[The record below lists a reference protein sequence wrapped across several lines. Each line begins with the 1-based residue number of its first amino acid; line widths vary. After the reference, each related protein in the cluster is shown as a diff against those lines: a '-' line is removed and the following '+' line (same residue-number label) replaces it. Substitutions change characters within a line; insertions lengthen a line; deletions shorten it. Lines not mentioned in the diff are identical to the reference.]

1 MVAGSSPAGPNKNM
15 DNLEYYKKE
24 IIVLKNKI
32 YKHKLF
38 HKNLETKH
46 IRYFM
51 ESHIFSVWGFMS
63 ILKSLQFSLSR
74 NSLPWVPTENTRN
87 GLTSFI
93 NEIVLSEESDYIEGI
108 GYISHFEI
116 YLEAM
121 KEIGADSSKIL
132 ELIDCIYRE
141 GSAYDVINNLDI
153 LDEVKDFMKFDLDT
167 ALSGDLPKI
176 VGSFTLGR
184 EKVIPNMFEHIVQ
197 SVADANATNK
207 FTTYLN
213 RHIDI
218 DGDRHGPLSSKLL
231 DKLCC
236 SDKNLEVAYQAG
248 IDSLN
253 LRLKVWDKI
262 SDYVG
267 LDKV

>member
-1 MVAGSSPAGPNKNM
+1 
-15 DNLEYYKKE
+15 
-24 IIVLKNKI
+24 
-32 YKHKLF
+32 
-38 HKNLETKH
+38 
-46 IRYFM
+46 
-51 ESHIFSVWGFMS
+51 
-63 ILKSLQFSLSR
+63 
-74 NSLPWVPTENTRN
+74 
-87 GLTSFI
+87 
-93 NEIVLSEESDYIEGI
+93 
-108 GYISHFEI
+108 
-116 YLEAM
+116 M

-132 ELIDCIYRE
+132 KLIDCINRE
-141 GSAYDVINNLDI
+141 GSAYDCINNLDI
-153 LDEVKDFMKFDLDT
+153 LDEVKDFIKFDLDT

-236 SDKNLEVAYQAG
+236 SDENLEVAYQAG
-248 IDSLN
+248 IYSLN

-262 SDYVG
+262 SDNMG
-267 LDKV
+267 LDKI

>member
-1 MVAGSSPAGPNKNM
+1 M

-38 HKNLETKH
+38 HKRLETKH
-46 IRYFM
+46 LRYFM

-93 NEIVLSEESDYIEGI
+93 NEIVLSEESDYIDGI
-108 GYISHFEI
+108 GYVSHFEI

-121 KEIGADSSKIL
+121 KEIDADSSKIL
-132 ELIDCIYRE
+132 ELIDCVDRKGSVYE
-141 GSAYDVINNLDI
+141 GINNLDI
-153 LDEVKDFMKFDLDT
+153 LDEVKDFIKFDLDT

-197 SVADANATNK
+197 SVADASATNK

-262 SDYVG
+262 SDNMG
-267 LDKV
+267 LDKI

>member
-1 MVAGSSPAGPNKNM
+1 M

-24 IIVLKNKI
+24 ISVLKNKI

-38 HKNLETKH
+38 HKRLETRH
-46 IRYFM
+46 VRYFM

-63 ILKSLQFSLSR
+63 VLKSLQFSLSR

-184 EKVIPNMFEHIVQ
+184 EKVIPNMFEHIIQ
-197 SVADANATNK
+197 SVADATATNK

-236 SDKNLEVAYQAG
+236 SDKKLEVAYQAG
-248 IDSLN
+248 LDSLN

-262 SDYVG
+262 SDNMG
-267 LDKV
+267 LDKI

>member
-1 MVAGSSPAGPNKNM
+1 LVAGSSPAGPNKNM

-51 ESHIFSVWGFMS
+51 ESHIFAVWGFMS

-74 NSLPWVPTENTRN
+74 NSLPWVPTENTKN

-108 GYISHFEI
+108 GYVSHFEI

-132 ELIDCIYRE
+132 QLIDCINRE
-141 GSAYDVINNLDI
+141 GSAYDCINNLDI
-153 LDEVKDFMKFDLDT
+153 LDEVKYFIKFDLDT

-197 SVADANATNK
+197 SVADGNATNK

-231 DKLCC
+231 DKLCT
-236 SDKNLEVAYQAG
+236 SDENLEDAYQAG

-262 SDYVG
+262 SDNMG
-267 LDKV
+267 LDKI

>member
-1 MVAGSSPAGPNKNM
+1 M

-24 IIVLKNKI
+24 IIALKNKI

-63 ILKSLQFSLSR
+63 ILKSLQYSLSR

-108 GYISHFEI
+108 GYVSHFEI

-132 ELIDCIYRE
+132 ELIDCINRE
-141 GSAYDVINNLDI
+141 GSAYDGINNLDI
-153 LDEVKDFMKFDLDT
+153 LDEVKDFIKFDLDK
-167 ALSGDLPKI
+167 ALSEDLPKI

-197 SVADANATNK
+197 SVANANATNK
-207 FTTYLN
+207 FTTYLS

-218 DGDRHGPLSSKLL
+218 DGDRHGQLSSKLL
-231 DKLCC
+231 DKLCS

-262 SDYVG
+262 SDNIG
-267 LDKV
+267 LDKI

>member
-1 MVAGSSPAGPNKNM
+1 
-15 DNLEYYKKE
+15 
-24 IIVLKNKI
+24 
-32 YKHKLF
+32 
-38 HKNLETKH
+38 
-46 IRYFM
+46 
-51 ESHIFSVWGFMS
+51 
-63 ILKSLQFSLSR
+63 
-74 NSLPWVPTENTRN
+74 VPTENTRN

-93 NEIVLSEESDYIEGI
+93 NEIVLSEESDYIDGI
-108 GYISHFEI
+108 GYVSHFEI

-121 KEIGADSSKIL
+121 KEIDADSSKIL
-132 ELIDCIYRE
+132 ELIDCVDRKGSVYE
-141 GSAYDVINNLDI
+141 GINNLDI
-153 LDEVKDFMKFDLDT
+153 LDEVKDFIKFDLDT

-197 SVADANATNK
+197 SVADASATNK

-262 SDYVG
+262 SENMG
-267 LDKV
+267 LDKI

>member
-74 NSLPWVPTENTRN
+74 NSLPWLPTENTRN

-153 LDEVKDFMKFDLDT
+153 LDEVKDFIKFDLDT
-167 ALSGDLPKI
+167 ALSDDLPKI

-184 EKVIPNMFEHIVQ
+184 EKVIPNMFEHIIQ
-197 SVADANATNK
+197 SVADASATNK

-236 SDKNLEVAYQAG
+236 SDKNLKVAYQAG

-253 LRLKVWDKI
+253 LRLKVWNKI
-262 SDYVG
+262 SDNMG
-267 LDKV
+267 LDKI

>member
-1 MVAGSSPAGPNKNM
+1 
-15 DNLEYYKKE
+15 
-24 IIVLKNKI
+24 
-32 YKHKLF
+32 
-38 HKNLETKH
+38 
-46 IRYFM
+46 M

-108 GYISHFEI
+108 GYVSHFEI

-132 ELIDCIYRE
+132 KLIDSINRE
-141 GSAYDVINNLDI
+141 GSAYDGINNLDI
-153 LDEVKDFMKFDLDT
+153 LDEVKDFIKFDLDT

-197 SVADANATNK
+197 SVAVASATNK

-218 DGDRHGPLSSKLL
+218 DGDRHGPLSSELL

-253 LRLKVWDKI
+253 LRLKVWDKL
-262 SDYVG
+262 SDNMG
-267 LDKV
+267 IDKI

>member
-1 MVAGSSPAGPNKNM
+1 
-15 DNLEYYKKE
+15 
-24 IIVLKNKI
+24 
-32 YKHKLF
+32 
-38 HKNLETKH
+38 
-46 IRYFM
+46 
-51 ESHIFSVWGFMS
+51 
-63 ILKSLQFSLSR
+63 
-74 NSLPWVPTENTRN
+74 VPTENTRN

-108 GYISHFEI
+108 GYVSHFEI

-132 ELIDCIYRE
+132 KLIDSINRE
-141 GSAYDVINNLDI
+141 GSAYDGINNLDI
-153 LDEVKDFMKFDLDT
+153 LDEVKDFIKFDLDT

-197 SVADANATNK
+197 SVAVASATNK

-218 DGDRHGPLSSKLL
+218 DGDRHGPLSSELL

-253 LRLKVWDKI
+253 LRLKVWDKL
-262 SDYVG
+262 SDNMG
-267 LDKV
+267 IDKI

>member
-1 MVAGSSPAGPNKNM
+1 M

-24 IIVLKNKI
+24 ISVLKNKI

-38 HKNLETKH
+38 HKRLETRH
-46 IRYFM
+46 VRYFM

-63 ILKSLQFSLSR
+63 VLKSLQFSLSR

-108 GYISHFEI
+108 GYVSHFEI

-132 ELIDCIYRE
+132 KLIDCINRE
-141 GSAYDVINNLDI
+141 DSAYEIINNLDI
-153 LDEVKDFMKFDLDT
+153 LDEVKDFVKFDLDT
-167 ALSGDLPKI
+167 ALSEDLPKI

-197 SVADANATNK
+197 SVANANATNK
-207 FTTYLN
+207 FTTYLS

-231 DKLCC
+231 DKLCS

-262 SDYVG
+262 SDNIG
-267 LDKV
+267 LDKI

>member
-63 ILKSLQFSLSR
+63 ILKSLQYSLSR

-108 GYISHFEI
+108 GYVSHFEI

-121 KEIGADSSKIL
+121 KEIGADNSKIL
-132 ELIDCIYRE
+132 KLIDCINRE
-141 GSAYDVINNLDI
+141 GSAYNVINNLDI
-153 LDEVKDFMKFDLDT
+153 LDEVKDFIRFDLDT

-176 VGSFTLGR
+176 IGSFTLGR

-197 SVADANATNK
+197 SVADASATNK

-218 DGDRHGPLSSKLL
+218 DGDRHGPLSAKLL

-236 SDKNLEVAYQAG
+236 SDKNLKVAYQAG

-262 SDYVG
+262 SDNMS
-267 LDKV
+267 LDKI

>member
-1 MVAGSSPAGPNKNM
+1 M

-24 IIVLKNKI
+24 ITVLKNKI

-38 HKNLETKH
+38 HKRLETKH

-93 NEIVLSEESDYIEGI
+93 NEIVLSEESDHIEGI
-108 GYISHFEI
+108 GYVSHFEI

-121 KEIGADSSKIL
+121 KEIDADSSKIL
-132 ELIDCIYRE
+132 ELIDYIYRK
-141 GSAYDVINNLDI
+141 GSVYDGINNLDI
-153 LDEVKDFMKFDLDT
+153 LDEVKDFIRFDLDT

-184 EKVIPNMFEHIVQ
+184 EKVIPNMFEHIVNNITDTN
-197 SVADANATNK
+197 STNK

-213 RHIDI
+213 RHIEI

-231 DKLCC
+231 DKLCP
-236 SDKNLEVAYQAG
+236 SDKNLKVAYQSG

-262 SDYVG
+262 SDNIG
-267 LDKV
+267 LDKI

>member
-1 MVAGSSPAGPNKNM
+1 
-15 DNLEYYKKE
+15 
-24 IIVLKNKI
+24 
-32 YKHKLF
+32 
-38 HKNLETKH
+38 
-46 IRYFM
+46 
-51 ESHIFSVWGFMS
+51 
-63 ILKSLQFSLSR
+63 
-74 NSLPWVPTENTRN
+74 VPTENTKN

-108 GYISHFEI
+108 GYVSHFEI

-132 ELIDCIYRE
+132 ELIDCINRE
-141 GSAYDVINNLDI
+141 GSAYDGINNLDI
-153 LDEVKDFMKFDLDT
+153 LDEVKDFIKFDLDT
-167 ALSGDLPKI
+167 ALSEDLPKI

-197 SVADANATNK
+197 SVANANATNK
-207 FTTYLN
+207 FTTYLS

-231 DKLCC
+231 DKLCS

-262 SDYVG
+262 SDNIG
-267 LDKV
+267 LDKI

>member
-1 MVAGSSPAGPNKNM
+1 
-15 DNLEYYKKE
+15 
-24 IIVLKNKI
+24 
-32 YKHKLF
+32 
-38 HKNLETKH
+38 
-46 IRYFM
+46 
-51 ESHIFSVWGFMS
+51 
-63 ILKSLQFSLSR
+63 
-74 NSLPWVPTENTRN
+74 VPTENTRN

-108 GYISHFEI
+108 GYVSHFEI

-132 ELIDCIYRE
+132 ELIDCINRE
-141 GSAYDVINNLDI
+141 GSAYDGINNLDI
-153 LDEVKDFMKFDLDT
+153 LDEVKDFIKFDLDT
-167 ALSGDLPKI
+167 ALSEDLPKI

-197 SVADANATNK
+197 SVANANATNK
-207 FTTYLN
+207 FTTYLS

-231 DKLCC
+231 DKLCS

-262 SDYVG
+262 SDNIG
-267 LDKV
+267 LDKI

>member
-1 MVAGSSPAGPNKNM
+1 
-15 DNLEYYKKE
+15 
-24 IIVLKNKI
+24 
-32 YKHKLF
+32 
-38 HKNLETKH
+38 
-46 IRYFM
+46 
-51 ESHIFSVWGFMS
+51 HIFSVWGFMS

-153 LDEVKDFMKFDLDT
+153 LDEVKDFIKFDLDT

-197 SVADANATNK
+197 SVADASATNK

-236 SDKNLEVAYQAG
+236 SDKKLEVAYQAG
-248 IDSLN
+248 VDSLN

-262 SDYVG
+262 SDNMG
-267 LDKV
+267 LDKI

>member
-1 MVAGSSPAGPNKNM
+1 
-15 DNLEYYKKE
+15 
-24 IIVLKNKI
+24 
-32 YKHKLF
+32 
-38 HKNLETKH
+38 
-46 IRYFM
+46 
-51 ESHIFSVWGFMS
+51 
-63 ILKSLQFSLSR
+63 
-74 NSLPWVPTENTRN
+74 
-87 GLTSFI
+87 
-93 NEIVLSEESDYIEGI
+93 
-108 GYISHFEI
+108 
-116 YLEAM
+116 M

-153 LDEVKDFMKFDLDT
+153 LDEVKDFIKFDLDI

-184 EKVIPNMFEHIVQ
+184 EKVIPNMFEHIIQ
-197 SVADANATNK
+197 SVADASATNK

-236 SDKNLEVAYQAG
+236 SDKKLEVAYQAG
-248 IDSLN
+248 VDSLN

-262 SDYVG
+262 SDNMG
-267 LDKV
+267 LDKI

>member
-1 MVAGSSPAGPNKNM
+1 
-15 DNLEYYKKE
+15 
-24 IIVLKNKI
+24 
-32 YKHKLF
+32 
-38 HKNLETKH
+38 
-46 IRYFM
+46 
-51 ESHIFSVWGFMS
+51 
-63 ILKSLQFSLSR
+63 
-74 NSLPWVPTENTRN
+74 VPTENTRN

-108 GYISHFEI
+108 GYVSHFEI

-132 ELIDCIYRE
+132 KLIDSINRE
-141 GSAYDVINNLDI
+141 GSAYDGINNLDI
-153 LDEVKDFMKFDLDT
+153 LDEVKDFIKFDLDT

-197 SVADANATNK
+197 SVADASSTNK
-207 FTTYLN
+207 FTAYLN

-231 DKLCC
+231 DKVCC

-262 SDYVG
+262 SDNMG
-267 LDKV
+267 LDKI

>member
-15 DNLEYYKKE
+15 DDLEYYKKE
-24 IIVLKNKI
+24 IILLKNKI

-63 ILKSLQFSLSR
+63 ILKSLQYSLSR

-93 NEIVLSEESDYIEGI
+93 NEIVLSEESDYIEEI
-108 GYISHFEI
+108 GYVSHFEI

-121 KEIGADSSKIL
+121 REIGADRSKIL
-132 ELIDCIYRE
+132 ELIDCVNRE
-141 GSAYDVINNLDI
+141 DSAYDGINNLDI
-153 LDEVKDFMKFDLDT
+153 LDEVKDFIKFDLDT
-167 ALSGDLPKI
+167 ALSEDLPKI

-197 SVADANATNK
+197 SVANANATNK
-207 FTTYLN
+207 FTTYLS

-231 DKLCC
+231 DKLCS

-262 SDYVG
+262 SDNIG
-267 LDKV
+267 LDKI

>member
-38 HKNLETKH
+38 HKTLETKH

-108 GYISHFEI
+108 GYVSHFEI

-132 ELIDCIYRE
+132 ELIDYINRE
-141 GSAYDVINNLDI
+141 GSSYDVINNLDI
-153 LDEVKDFMKFDLDT
+153 LDEVKNFIKFDLDT
-167 ALSGDLPKI
+167 AFSGNLPKI

-197 SVADANATNK
+197 SVTDANK

-231 DKLCC
+231 DKVCR
-236 SDKNLEVAYQAG
+236 SDKNLEIAYQAG
-248 IDSLN
+248 IDALN

-262 SDYVG
+262 SENMG
-267 LDKV
+267 LDKI